1 MLGGLAAAGVAA
13 AAYLLLAPTAEPP
26 GQPPAPVAATT
37 PAPETQ
43 PVETQPAA
51 AQTQPAAAGATVVL
65 PPAEPAA
72 APQPEAAADGASE
85 DAAPP
90 APAATLDV
98 ARIEPD
104 GAALF
109 AGRAA
114 PGETV
119 EIRIAGAVAAR
130 AEAGADG
137 AFVAFGSAPEG
148 GAQRV
153 EIVSGTEAAES
164 DPVFLAAPTT
174 DAPDAPPTV
183 VLAARAEG
191 VELLQ
196 APARPAGEP
205 VTLDTLS
212 YAETGDVAVS
222 GRGEA
227 LRRLRVWADAVLIAE
242 TTVGEDGLWSA
253 RSTVALEPGTYL
265 LRVEALGADGRVDFT
280 VSSPFRREAP
290 DRLRLAEGDLVIQ
303 PGDTLWRI
311 AENRYG
317 QGVRYTLIFDANRE
331 RIRDPDLIYPG
342 QVFSIPEP
350 AAD

>member
-13 AAYLLLAPTAEPP
+13 AAYLLLAPPAQPP
-26 GQPPAPVAATT
+26 GQPSATAAATT
-37 PAPETQ
+37 PV
-43 PVETQPAA
+43 VETPPAAGERETAAPAADPAA
-51 AQTQPAAAGATVVL
+51 AARPEAPTDNPDDNDAP
-65 PPAEPAA
+65 PPA
-72 APQPEAAADGASE
+72 
-85 DAAPP
+85 
-90 APAATLDV
+90 AATLDV

-148 GAQRV
+148 GAHRV
-153 EIVSGTEAAES
+153 EIVSGAEAADL
-164 DPVFLAAPTT
+164 DPVFLAAPTAE
-174 DAPDAPPTV
+174 APDAPPTV

-196 APARPAGEP
+196 APARPAGAP
-205 VTLDTLS
+205 LTLDTLS

-227 LRRLRVWADAVLIAE
+227 LRRLRVWADAVMIAE
-242 TTVGEDGLWSA
+242 TAVREDGFWSA
-253 RSTVALEPGTYL
+253 RSTVALAPGTYL
-265 LRVEALGADGRVDFT
+265 LRVEALDADGRVDFT

-317 QGVRYTLIFDANRE
+317 RGVRYTLIFDANRD